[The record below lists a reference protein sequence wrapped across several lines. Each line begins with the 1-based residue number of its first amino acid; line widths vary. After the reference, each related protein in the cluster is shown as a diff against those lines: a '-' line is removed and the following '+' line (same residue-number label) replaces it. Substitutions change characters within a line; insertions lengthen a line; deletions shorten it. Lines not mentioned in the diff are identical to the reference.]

1 MPNCSQCLKE
11 LEGETTMDEYER
23 LILEIIEFQ
32 NADIVTDS
40 GDPDLKGDEDD
51 I

>member
-1 MPNCSQCLKE
+1 ME
-11 LEGETTMDEYER
+11 EMEGGTIMDEYER

-40 GDPDLKGDEDD
+40 GDPDLKGDEEE